1 MEGKNVIYFY
11 RDWWDFLEDFTI
23 EQRGEWITYVMMYVN
38 DLEPNLPR
46 DKQVMSVCKITQ
58 NQLKRDLN
66 DWLKSIEK
74 KSEAGKK
81 GMASRWGS
89 KNNNTNDNNDN
100 IVITSDN
107 TVITGDNDKDK
118 VKDKEKDKDKVKVI
132 DKDINYLSNDNDG
145 LNDFEYKMFLEDL
158 ESKIGYEPNPYDK
171 EKIKSWVIKGYDL
184 NGILKEV
191 DRLLEKKVDNHSII
205 NYINK
210 SFSNVENGTINQN
223 KPIQVEEDIEEE
235 KTTGSDWLD
244 NYKKPV
250 YSGSSKKVEL
260 IKPKN
265 TEEEDVRKLQE
276 LQMKLEAV
284 IGKDLIK
291 TESDMLKKE
300 YKKYSADSIIA
311 ETRNAIL
318 FGENKVD
325 PVVEALKML
334 KKKSMEVN
342 RI

>member
-1 MEGKNVIYFY
+1 MA
-11 RDWWDFLEDFTI
+11 D
-23 EQRGEWITYVMMYVN
+23 
-38 DLEPNLPR
+38 
-46 DKQVMSVCKITQ
+46 
-58 NQLKRDLN
+58 
-66 DWLKSIEK
+66 IEK
-74 KSEAGKK
+74 RGYKIYANWRNWVKLLTTEQKAYWVDWVLDYINQEEKEIPNNDQALAMAINMTKNALDVDMAFYLKKENAGKK
-81 GMASRWGS
+81 GGITTQLKQRKTKSSTLKQNEAEESTNKQVKADMIRQDKIS
-89 KNNNTNDNNDN
+89 KDMISNDMVCNDISSNNNMDEDEKEKTKTLIRDLEEMFGRNLTGDEAIIITDFSKTMSNETILRDIKMYKENNIKYPISYMKTLVDNAKTNRALKPVFIDKQEETHNDNEL
-100 IVITSDN
+100 
-107 TVITGDNDKDK
+107 TGC
-118 VKDKEKDKDKVKVI
+118 E
-132 DKDINYLSNDNDG
+132 
-145 LNDFEYKMFLEDL
+145 
-158 ESKIGYEPNPYDK
+158 
-171 EKIKSWVIKGYDL
+171 
-184 NGILKEV
+184 
-191 DRLLEKKVDNHSII
+191 
-205 NYINK
+205 
-210 SFSNVENGTINQN
+210 
-223 KPIQVEEDIEEE
+223 
-235 KTTGSDWLD
+235 WLD
-244 NYKKPV
+244 KLNKPV